1 MDLNRL
7 KETREDLEYT
17 QSYMSSNLN
26 VGRST
31 YAGWENG
38 IDSIPLLKF
47 NDTCNL
53 LNVSMDYIAGL
64 TNIKTYQFITK
75 KIDLSVLGRRLKD
88 TRTKAG
94 DSQEDV
100 AKIIG
105 TTQSPYS
112 KYELGKNAILT
123 AFLIEFAKHYKVSID
138 WLCGKTKDSEIK

>member
-1 MDLNRL
+1 MDLERL
-7 KETREDLEYT
+7 KETREDLELT
-17 QSYMSSNLN
+17 QSSMANNLN
-26 VGRST
+26 ISRST

-53 LNVSMDYIAGL
+53 LKVSMDYIAGL
-64 TNIKTYQFITK
+64 TNIKTYNFINK
-75 KIDLSVLGRRLKD
+75 DIDLTILAQRLKD

-100 AKIIG
+100 ARIIG

-112 KYELGKNAILT
+112 KYELGKNTILT
-123 AFLIEFAKHYKVSID
+123 VFIIAFAKHYKVSID
-138 WLCGKTKDSEIK
+138 WLCGKID

>member
-1 MDLNRL
+1 MDLERL
-7 KETREDLEYT
+7 KEAREDLELT
-17 QSYMSSNLN
+17 QSNMANNLN

-53 LNVSMDYIAGL
+53 LKVSMDYIAGL
-64 TNIKTYQFITK
+64 TNVKTYNFTNK
-75 KIDLSVLGRRLKD
+75 DIDLTILGQRLKD
-88 TRTKAG
+88 TRIKAG

-100 AKIIG
+100 ARIIG

-112 KYELGKNAILT
+112 KYELGKNTILT
-123 AFLIEFAKHYKVSID
+123 VFIIAFAKHYKVSID
-138 WLCGKTKDSEIK
+138 WLCGKID

>member
-1 MDLNRL
+1 MDLERL
-7 KETREDLEYT
+7 KETREDLELT
-17 QSYMSSNLN
+17 QSSMANNLN
-26 VGRST
+26 ISRST

-53 LNVSMDYIAGL
+53 LKVSMDYIAGL
-64 TNIKTYQFITK
+64 TNIKTYNFINK
-75 KIDLSVLGRRLKD
+75 DIDLTILAQRLKD

-112 KYELGKNAILT
+112 KYELGKNIILSVFII
-123 AFLIEFAKHYKVSID
+123 AFAKHYKVSID
-138 WLCGKTKDSEIK
+138 WLCGKID

>member
-1 MDLNRL
+1 MDLERL
-7 KETREDLEYT
+7 KEAREDLELT
-17 QSYMSSNLN
+17 QSNMANNLN
-26 VGRST
+26 VSRST

-53 LNVSMDYIAGL
+53 LKVSMDYVAGL
-64 TNIKTYQFITK
+64 TNVKTYNFINK
-75 KIDLSVLGRRLKD
+75 DIDLTILGQRLKD
-88 TRTKAG
+88 TRIKAG

-112 KYELGKNAILT
+112 KYELGKNTILT
-123 AFLIEFAKHYKVSID
+123 IFIIAFAKHYKVSID
-138 WLCGKTKDSEIK
+138 WLCGKID

>member
-1 MDLNRL
+1 MDLERL
-7 KETREDLEYT
+7 KETREDLELT
-17 QSYMSSNLN
+17 QSSMANNLN
-26 VGRST
+26 ISRST

-53 LNVSMDYIAGL
+53 LKVSMDYIAGL
-64 TNIKTYQFITK
+64 TNIKTYNFINK
-75 KIDLSVLGRRLKD
+75 DIDLTILAQRLKD

-112 KYELGKNAILT
+112 KYELGKNTILSVFII
-123 AFLIEFAKHYKVSID
+123 AFAKHYKVSID
-138 WLCGKTKDSEIK
+138 WLCGKID

>member
-1 MDLNRL
+1 MDLERL
-7 KETREDLEYT
+7 KEAREDLELT
-17 QSYMSSNLN
+17 QSNMANNLN
-26 VGRST
+26 VSRST

-53 LNVSMDYIAGL
+53 LKVSMDYVAGL
-64 TNIKTYQFITK
+64 TNVKTYNFINK
-75 KIDLSVLGRRLKD
+75 DIDLTILGQRLKD
-88 TRTKAG
+88 IRIKAG

-112 KYELGKNAILT
+112 KYELGKNTILT
-123 AFLIEFAKHYKVSID
+123 IFIIAFAKHYKVSID
-138 WLCGKTKDSEIK
+138 WLCGKID

>member
-1 MDLNRL
+1 MNLERL
-7 KETREDLEYT
+7 KEAREDLELT
-17 QSYMSSNLN
+17 QSNMANNLN
-26 VGRST
+26 IGRST

-53 LNVSMDYIAGL
+53 LKVSMDYIAGL
-64 TNIKTYQFITK
+64 TNVKTYNFINK
-75 KIDLSVLGRRLKD
+75 DIDLSILGQRLKD
-88 TRTKAG
+88 TRIKAG

-112 KYELGKNAILT
+112 KYELGKNTILT
-123 AFLIEFAKHYKVSID
+123 VFIIAFAKHYKVSID
-138 WLCGKTKDSEIK
+138 WLCGKID

>member
-1 MDLNRL
+1 MNLERL
-7 KETREDLEYT
+7 KEAREDLELT
-17 QSYMSSNLN
+17 QSNMANNLN
-26 VGRST
+26 IGRST

-53 LNVSMDYIAGL
+53 LKVSMDYIAGL
-64 TNIKTYQFITK
+64 TNVKTYNFTNKDINLT
-75 KIDLSVLGRRLKD
+75 ILGQRLKD
-88 TRTKAG
+88 TRIKAG

-112 KYELGKNAILT
+112 KYELGKNTILT
-123 AFLIEFAKHYKVSID
+123 VFIIAFAKHYKVSID
-138 WLCGKTKDSEIK
+138 WLCGKID

>member
-1 MDLNRL
+1 MNLERL
-7 KETREDLEYT
+7 KEAREDLELT
-17 QSYMSSNLN
+17 QSNMANNLN
-26 VGRST
+26 IGRST

-64 TNIKTYQFITK
+64 TNIKTYQFINT
-75 KIDLSVLGRRLKD
+75 KIDLTILGQRLKE

-94 DSQEDV
+94 DSQEAV

-112 KYELGKNAILT
+112 KYELGKNTILT
-123 AFLIEFAKHYKVSID
+123 VFIIAFAKHYDVSID
-138 WLCGKTKDSEIK
+138 WLCGKID

>member
-1 MDLNRL
+1 MDLERL
-7 KETREDLEYT
+7 KEAREDLELT
-17 QSYMSSNLN
+17 QSNMANNLN

-53 LNVSMDYIAGL
+53 LKVSMDYIAGL
-64 TNIKTYQFITK
+64 TNVKTYNFINK
-75 KIDLSVLGRRLKD
+75 DIDLTILSQRLKD
-88 TRTKAG
+88 TRIKAG

-112 KYELGKNAILT
+112 KYELGKNTILT
-123 AFLIEFAKHYKVSID
+123 VFIIAFAKHYKVSID
-138 WLCGKTKDSEIK
+138 WLCGKID

>member
-1 MDLNRL
+1 MDLERL
-7 KETREDLEYT
+7 KEAREDLELT
-17 QSYMSSNLN
+17 QSNMANNLN
-26 VGRST
+26 VSRST

-53 LNVSMDYIAGL
+53 LKVSMDYIAGL
-64 TNIKTYQFITK
+64 TNVKTYNFINK
-75 KIDLSVLGRRLKD
+75 DIDLTILSQRLKD
-88 TRTKAG
+88 TRIKAG

-112 KYELGKNAILT
+112 KYELGKNTILT
-123 AFLIEFAKHYKVSID
+123 VFIIAFAKHYKVSID
-138 WLCGKTKDSEIK
+138 WLCGKID

>member
-1 MDLNRL
+1 MDLERL
-7 KETREDLEYT
+7 KETREDLELT
-17 QSYMSSNLN
+17 QSSMANNLN
-26 VGRST
+26 ISRST

-53 LNVSMDYIAGL
+53 LKVSMDYIAGL
-64 TNIKTYQFITK
+64 TNIKTYNFINK
-75 KIDLSVLGRRLKD
+75 DIDLTILAQRLKD

-100 AKIIG
+100 AKRIG

-112 KYELGKNAILT
+112 KYELGKNTILT
-123 AFLIEFAKHYKVSID
+123 VFIIAFAKHYKVSID
-138 WLCGKTKDSEIK
+138 WLCGKID